1 MAVFNHVMRSE
12 KENRQNPNDRE
23 HPRFWRRQTHFTF
36 SRMVSRTLSVSLGRA
51 LRSAAR
57 HPVSSPLSLPTSKSD
72 THPAALA
79 VVRDGCEHPGTHH
92 RDNHTSKRS
101 HCRNRVPFTCTDRHC
116 WCLDR
121 RRLSRRD
128 RQNEWNSALFG
139 TYGFQGNKSQKPT
152 RARARSRKSWC
163 TFERVY
169 LTRTNRLLR

>member
-12 KENRQNPNDRE
+12 KETRQNPNDRE

-36 SRMVSRTLSVSLGRA
+36 FPNGLSNVVGVAGSCPPQ
-51 LRSAAR
+51 RS
-57 HPVSSPLSLPTSKSD
+57 SSPCEFPLSLPTSKSD

-92 RDNHTSKRS
+92 RDNHTPERS
-101 HCRNRVPFTCTDRHC
+101 HCRNRVPSTCTDRHC
-116 WCLDR
+116 RCLDR

-152 RARARSRKSWC
+152 CARARSRKSWC
-163 TFERVY
+163 TPERVY